1 MIEKV
6 TLEPGVW
13 TRIYGCVLQ
22 ITSAKAVRVALGHS
36 VRNTDGTPVLEA
48 TPATEAPYFKSQGYN
63 PQVIDLK
70 QWGFSELVNIFLMP
84 DEDQPVDV
92 VVL

>member
-1 MIEKV
+1 MEKF

-13 TRIYGCVLQ
+13 TRIFGLSCVFQ
-22 ITSAKAVRVALGHS
+22 VTSAKAVRVTRGEPTQSVDGHAVS
-36 VRNTDGTPVLEA
+36 VAPPID
-48 TPATEAPYFKSQGYN
+48 APYFKTQSYD

-70 QWGFSELVNIFLMP
+70 QWGFSELVNIYLMP